1 MAFSLKG
8 LTHSLALVSALLLAG
23 CGPKDQDP
31 NHIKVGIS
39 AGIDQQVWAVVQKV
53 AKQKYNLDV
62 EVVTF
67 NDFVLPNEALNN
79 GDLDINAFQHK
90 PYLDKQI
97 QERGYKL
104 VDVGT
109 TFVYPIAAYSKKI
122 TAISQLPDGAQVA
135 VPNDPTN
142 LGRSLLLLEQQGLIT
157 LKEGVGLLPTALDIV
172 NNPKKLKIVE
182 IEAPQL
188 TRALDDKQVTMAIIN
203 TTFSSQIGLSP
214 TRNGLFIEDKNSPYV
229 NIFASREDN
238 KDSEKVKNLVKAYQT
253 DEVANAA
260 AELYK
265 GDAVK
270 GWWLFFLPRLVL
282 YIQHLS

>member
-1 MAFSLKG
+1 M
-8 LTHSLALVSALLLAG
+8 
-23 CGPKDQDP
+23 
-31 NHIKVGIS
+31 
-39 AGIDQQVWAVVQKV
+39 
-53 AKQKYNLDV
+53 
-62 EVVTF
+62 
-67 NDFVLPNEALNN
+67 
-79 GDLDINAFQHK
+79 
-90 PYLDKQI
+90 
-97 QERGYKL
+97 
-104 VDVGT
+104 
-109 TFVYPIAAYSKKI
+109 
-122 TAISQLPDGAQVA
+122 
-135 VPNDPTN
+135 
-142 LGRSLLLLEQQGLIT
+142 
-157 LKEGVGLLPTALDIV
+157 

-260 AELYK
+260 DELYK

-270 GWWLFFLPRLVL
+270 GW
-282 YIQHLS
+282 

>member
-53 AKQKYNLDV
+53 AKQKHNLDV

-270 GWWLFFLPRLVL
+270 GW
-282 YIQHLS
+282 

>member
-135 VPNDPTN
+135 VPTTQPT
-142 LGRSLLLLEQQGLIT
+142 LGVLCYCW
-157 LKEGVGLLPTALDIV
+157 
-172 NNPKKLKIVE
+172 
-182 IEAPQL
+182 
-188 TRALDDKQVTMAIIN
+188 
-203 TTFSSQIGLSP
+203 SSRGLS
-214 TRNGLFIEDKNSPYV
+214 L
-229 NIFASREDN
+229 
-238 KDSEKVKNLVKAYQT
+238 
-253 DEVANAA
+253 
-260 AELYK
+260 
-265 GDAVK
+265 
-270 GWWLFFLPRLVL
+270 
-282 YIQHLS
+282 

>member
-1 MAFSLKG
+1 M
-8 LTHSLALVSALLLAG
+8 
-23 CGPKDQDP
+23 
-31 NHIKVGIS
+31 GIS

-157 LKEGVGLLPTALDIV
+157 LKEGLACC
-172 NNPKKLKIVE
+172 
-182 IEAPQL
+182 Q
-188 TRALDDKQVTMAIIN
+188 
-203 TTFSSQIGLSP
+203 
-214 TRNGLFIEDKNSPYV
+214 
-229 NIFASREDN
+229 
-238 KDSEKVKNLVKAYQT
+238 
-253 DEVANAA
+253 
-260 AELYK
+260 
-265 GDAVK
+265 
-270 GWWLFFLPRLVL
+270 PRW
-282 YIQHLS
+282 IS

>member
-1 MAFSLKG
+1 MVFTLKKFAV
-8 LTHSLALVSALLLAG
+8 SLAVAGSLLLTA
-23 CGPKDQDP
+23 CGPAGGDP

-39 AGIDQQVWAVVQKV
+39 AGIDQQVWSVVQKV
-53 AKQKYNLDV
+53 AKEKYNLDV

-104 VDVGT
+104 VAVGN
-109 TFVYPIAAYSKKI
+109 TFVYPIAAYSKQI
-122 TAISQLPDGAQVA
+122 TAIDQLPDGAQVA

-142 LGRSLLLLEQQGLIT
+142 LGRSLLLLQKQGLIT
-157 LKEGVGLLPTALDIV
+157 LKEGTGLLPTALDIV
-172 NNPKKLKIVE
+172 NNPKRLKIVE

-188 TRALDDKQVTMAIIN
+188 TRALDDRQISLAVIN
-203 TTFSSQIGLSP
+203 TTFSSQVGLSP
-214 TRNGLFIEDKNSPYV
+214 SRNGLFVEDRHSPYV
-229 NIFASREDN
+229 NIFASRVDN
-238 KDSEKVKNLVKAYQT
+238 QDSEKVKNLVKAYQT
-253 DEVANAA
+253 DEVAAAA

-270 GWWLFFLPRLVL
+270 GW
-282 YIQHLS
+282 